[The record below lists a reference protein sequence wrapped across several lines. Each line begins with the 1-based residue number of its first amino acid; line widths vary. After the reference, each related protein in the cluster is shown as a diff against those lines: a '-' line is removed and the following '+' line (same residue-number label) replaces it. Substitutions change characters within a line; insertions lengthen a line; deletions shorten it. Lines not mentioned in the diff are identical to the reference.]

1 MRKKTLLWLSVGA
14 LLVLLGGAIFFG
26 ALVAANFD
34 FLKFTTS
41 KYEDRTYEIT
51 EDFTSIS
58 ILASTADVLI
68 VPTDGTVARVECREL
83 KNVTHTVAVKDGVL
97 TVEEK
102 DTRAWYEHIGIT
114 FGLQQQVT
122 VYLPEG
128 LWQAL
133 TVRASTSDVRVSWL
147 TFGAIDVAL
156 STGDVE
162 IRNATCTGAVTL
174 VASTGDVEFENVTCA
189 ALLTKADTGD
199 LAMERVIVSG
209 ELAVER
215 DTGDVELEACDAATI
230 RIKTST
236 GDVEGTFL
244 TDKTF
249 AVQTGTG
256 RKRVPQGTSGGL
268 CEITTSTGDIEI
280 RIGSYDED

>member
-1 MRKKTLLWLSVGA
+1 MRKKTLLWLSAGA

-26 ALVAANFD
+26 ALVAAKFD
-34 FLKFTTS
+34 FLKFSTS
-41 KYEDRTYEIT
+41 IYEDKIYEIT
-51 EDFTSIS
+51 EDFASIS
-58 ILASTADVLI
+58 VLATTADIAV
-68 VPTDGTVARVECREL
+68 VPTDGTARVECHEL

-102 DTRAWYEHIGIT
+102 DTRAWYEHIGIA
-114 FGLQQQVT
+114 FGSQRVT

-133 TVRASTSDVRVSWL
+133 TVRASTSDVRVSGL

-174 VASTGDVEFENVTCA
+174 EADTGDVELENVTCA

-209 ELAVER
+209 ELTVER

-249 AVQTGTG
+249 VVQTSTG
-256 RKRVPQGTSGGL
+256 QKRVPQGTSGGL

>member
-1 MRKKTLLWLSVGA
+1 MRKKTLLWLSAGA

-51 EDFTSIS
+51 EEFASIS
-58 ILASTADVLI
+58 IVASTADVLI
-68 VPTDGTVARVECREL
+68 VPSDGTVARVECREL

-102 DTRAWYEHIGIT
+102 DARAWYEHIGIT
-114 FGLQQQVT
+114 FGSQRVT

-133 TVRASTSDVRVSWL
+133 TVRASTGDVRVSGL

-174 VASTGDVEFENVTCA
+174 VASTGDVELENFTCA

-199 LAMERVIVSG
+199 LAMERVRVTG

-236 GDVEGTFL
+236 GDVEGTLL

-249 AVQTGTG
+249 VVETGTG

-280 RIGSYDED
+280 RIGAYDED